1 MEKKLKVYTSVCC
14 FFLTTN
20 DNFVLTFRDV
30 DFEVIDKYC
39 SYLKTKG
46 VNGVLVNGTTGEG
59 TCLRLDER
67 KRLAEEWLKA
77 CRKHGVTMMIQIGGC
92 DILSVFEL
100 AKHAEQIGV
109 DCVLCLPDLFFKPKI
124 EEDLVSYFKSI
135 SVHCPTR
142 PLYYYHIP
150 RMSGVDCE
158 LISFNANE

>member
-1 MEKKLKVYTSVCC
+1 MEKKLKVYTSVRC

-77 CRKHGVTMMIQIGGC
+77 CRKYGVTMMIQIGGC